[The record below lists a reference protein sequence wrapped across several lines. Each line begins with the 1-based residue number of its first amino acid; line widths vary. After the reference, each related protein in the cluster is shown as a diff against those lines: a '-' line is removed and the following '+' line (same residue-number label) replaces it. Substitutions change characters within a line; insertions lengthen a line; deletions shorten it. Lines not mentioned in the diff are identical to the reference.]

1 MKKVLLS
8 VIITVCVMTGIGYG
22 VIMNVCQNYEETI
35 ADMTELYEDSEA
47 EIAELEQEKGIDKRL
62 VDNINDLKENMRK
75 EVKSD
80 ILSICMQSLKK
91 FKYNFVRSFIYYISN
106 LIINIVVIF
115 VLIVS
120 FLNTYFSFFSF
131 CFWYNHFHIY

>member
-47 EIAELEQEKGIDKRL
+47 EIAELEADKAELSDGVYNMMNDKPYSITIDHDGATHTYEAE
-62 VDNINDLKENMRK
+62 DNEG
-75 EVKSD
+75 
-80 ILSICMQSLKK
+80 
-91 FKYNFVRSFIYYISN
+91 FIRDKTHN
-106 LIINIVVIF
+106 VI
-115 VLIVS
+115 
-120 FLNTYFSFFSF
+120 Y
-131 CFWYNHFHIY
+131 